1 MTRRREP
8 STADPCP
15 SPAGIVSDPRP
26 IVAAASDP
34 PSTDA
39 SGAELPPADAI
50 APDPLLADTTAPVSP
65 PRDATAGLAP
75 ADAAVPVS
83 PPADTASPDL
93 SPASAAVQ
101 LPLRLVLSAGR
112 RFENFETPPGNAE
125 LVDAVRRVATGETPT
140 RVLVV
145 GDAGAGKTHL
155 LEAACAAAS
164 AGGNEVAFAPMRH
177 WRSQRVDA
185 VRGLGR
191 AGLVCIDDI
200 DAIAGV
206 RAWEE
211 ALFVLFEES
220 AARHARLLLSAVA
233 PPSHAGFVLPDLRSR
248 LGSATLYRLRELDD
262 EGRARALRR
271 HARGRGVEIPDDV
284 LGYVLSRHR
293 RDMHSL
299 IALLDLLDHHSMAQ
313 QRRLTVPFV
322 RDLIEAGWKQ
332 Q

>member
-1 MTRRREP
+1 M
-8 STADPCP
+8 
-15 SPAGIVSDPRP
+15 
-26 IVAAASDP
+26 VAAASDP
-34 PSTDA
+34 PFTDA
-39 SGAELPPADAI
+39 SGAGLPPADAI
-50 APDPLLADTTAPVSP
+50 APAPLLADTASLGFRPADTTAPVSP

-83 PPADTASPDL
+83 PRVDTGSPDP

-125 LVDAVRRVATGETPT
+125 LVDAVQRIATGETPM

-145 GDAGAGKTHL
+145 GGAGAGKTHL
-155 LEAACAAAS
+155 LEAACATAS
-164 AGGNEVAFAPMRH
+164 AGGNEVAFAPMRL

-200 DAIAGV
+200 DAIAGA

-220 AARHARLLLSAVA
+220 AARQARLLLSAVT
-233 PPSHAGFVLPDLRSR
+233 PPSYAGFVLPDLRSR

-262 EGRARALRR
+262 ESRARALRR

-293 RDMHSL
+293 RDMPSL
-299 IALLDLLDHHSMAQ
+299 IALLDRLDHHSMAQ

-322 RDLIEAGWKQ
+322 RDLVEAGWKQ